1 MLAGEGL
8 AFGALAQ
15 GGAQLAAL
23 GGGELTVR
31 LLREEELGLG
41 AGEAPFELLAQR
53 AARAEEDRL
62 DGSDARS
69 HDLRDLGI
77 APALE
82 LAHHERGALVERE
95 LSERALDVLGRIALV
110 ALG

>member
-15 GGAQLAAL
+15 VGAQLAAL
-23 GGGELTVR
+23 GAGELTVR

-95 LSERALDVLGRIALV
+95 LSERALDVLGRI
-110 ALG
+110 